1 MNIKTKNK
9 RFKKLINEVSLC
21 VSLISFLLAMKI
33 KMIVRA
39 SIFQSRSKTR
49 KVSVKDPTLLLLLS
63 LFQAFVDRWRYN
75 AKRASLAQSRLKA
88 LEKL

>member
-1 MNIKTKNK
+1 MSFEKQMSSKGTTC
-9 RFKKLINEVSLC
+9 FS
-21 VSLISFLLAMKI
+21 SFLLAMKVE
-33 KMIVRA
+33 MITEA
-39 SIFQSRSKTR
+39 SFFPNRTKPSKEA
-49 KVSVKDPTLLLLLS
+49 VKDQTMNLAVTLL